1 MLIYEKIIHLR
12 KKFILCKNV
21 YIIYIESKSVFIF
34 HVVQLM
40 NCPYLRDN
48 PIILVE
54 LRGSLLIVVRFGR
67 ILG

>member
-1 MLIYEKIIHLR
+1 MLINEKKKFILE

-40 NCPYLRDN
+40 NCP
-48 PIILVE
+48 
-54 LRGSLLIVVRFGR
+54 
-67 ILG
+67 

>member
-1 MLIYEKIIHLR
+1 MLINEKKIHLR

-40 NCPYLRDN
+40 NCP
-48 PIILVE
+48 
-54 LRGSLLIVVRFGR
+54 
-67 ILG
+67 

>member
-1 MLIYEKIIHLR
+1 MKKIIHLR

-40 NCPYLRDN
+40 NCPELRDN

-67 ILG
+67 ILGL